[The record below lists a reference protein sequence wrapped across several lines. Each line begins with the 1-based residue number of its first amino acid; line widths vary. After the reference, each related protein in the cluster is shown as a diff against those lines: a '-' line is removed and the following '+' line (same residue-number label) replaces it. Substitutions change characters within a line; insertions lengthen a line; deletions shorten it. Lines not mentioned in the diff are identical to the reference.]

1 MTVLYCARYTRIIHS
16 RWCCNL
22 YITSYG
28 FYCSWICNC
37 ITTTTILWPLFP
49 DHLGEPVPKEN
60 FWTLWCKEGLT
71 EADTLTIRMGATP
84 SRLTSAQPTVSK
96 HWRQSAIA
104 MQCKYIPGIGAMGG
118 AGGSRFILQF
128 DWLQQI
134 MATVSKLWQNNIPSN
149 EL

>member
-1 MTVLYCARYTRIIHS
+1 MSGYEVSRLQQWLSCIVLVTRIIHS

-22 YITSYG
+22 YITSHG

-84 SRLTSAQPTVSK
+84 SVLISDPPPSSPIFMPDALPAATPQ
-96 HWRQSAIA
+96 
-104 MQCKYIPGIGAMGG
+104 
-118 AGGSRFILQF
+118 FILSW
-128 DWLQQI
+128 DRQQI
-134 MATVSKLWQNNIPSN
+134 CRPAYPLLVSWKLLSYYC
-149 EL
+149 LFVV